1 MALFGRE
8 TPADQERAEA
18 WARWA
23 AERNPLAM
31 ASLVL
36 GVFSL
41 LEAGIIPI
49 VSTTGLV
56 LGIISLRQ
64 MNRPGEVR
72 RLGHR
77 LAWTG
82 IVLSSVALVVGTS
95 LYIHSYLI
103 HR

>member
-8 TPADQERAEA
+8 TPADRERAEA

-41 LEAGIIPI
+41 IEMGAIPI
-49 VSTTGLV
+49 FCIAGLV
-56 LGIISLRQ
+56 MGIVSLRQ

-77 LAWTG
+77 LAGTG
-82 IVLSSVALVVGTS
+82 IVLSSIALIAGTS
-95 LYIHSYLI
+95 IYAYPYLI
-103 HR
+103 HK